1 MFEVKKFNHQFRTHQ
16 FRTGIIFLH
25 AHPLVV
31 QCNVSSISVHPSR
44 RSSVHPSRKSSVHP
58 SRRSCNYEKYG
69 QNKNWVIP
77 TSPQK
82 HFVCRGYKKILRFI
96 FHDIFKQHNQG
107 NLMRPTFTQTA
118 SHAVTVCRIFLIKFW
133 AFCTRDLSAWN
144 KYKTGR
150 LHLREHPW
158 KRQPSFEHVFLLCRI
173 QK

>member
-1 MFEVKKFNHQFRTHQ
+1 MHILLLYSVTSHQYQFTRLGEVQFIRLGEVQFTRLEEVQFTRLGEVQFTRLGEVAIMRNMDRT
-16 FRTGIIFLH
+16 RTGWFLR
-25 AHPLVV
+25 P
-31 QCNVSSISVHPSR
+31 P
-44 RSSVHPSRKSSVHP
+44 K
-58 SRRSCNYEKYG
+58 
-69 QNKNWVIP
+69 
-77 TSPQK
+77 K
-82 HFVCRGYKKILRFI
+82 HFVCRGYKKNLWFF